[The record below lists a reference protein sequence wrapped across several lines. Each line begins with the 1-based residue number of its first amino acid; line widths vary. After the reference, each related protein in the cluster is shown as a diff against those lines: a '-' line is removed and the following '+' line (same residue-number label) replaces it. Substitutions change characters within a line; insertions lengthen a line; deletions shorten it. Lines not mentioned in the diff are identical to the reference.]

1 MTYEYTTKS
10 GGRVSG
16 RYRVLIT
23 DREIISIEWV
33 AAPAKAETAEVAK
46 FFDSFQLKAE

>member
-1 MTYEYTTKS
+1 
-10 GGRVSG
+10 VSG

-33 AAPAKAETAEVAK
+33 AAPAKAQTAEVTR
-46 FFDSFQLKAE
+46 FFDSFKLDVN